1 MGRQI
6 LEDVRI
12 TSHNFMTEIK
22 ITLPDNSVKTMPIG
36 ITSQQVADSIGS
48 GLARAVVVAKID
60 GNLTD
65 LNNPLE
71 KDCALELFTG
81 DTPEGHDTLLHSTAH
96 LMAQAVKELFP
107 DTKVT
112 IGPTIENGFF
122 YDFDVDVAFS
132 DEVLAKIEQKMKVLA
147 KSGQEIVRQEMSAG
161 DAVKM
166 FNDMGEPYK
175 VEIISQINPEDVI
188 SAYTQRDF
196 TDLCRGPH
204 VSNTKKIKY
213 FKLLSTSGAY
223 WRGDEKN
230 KMLQRI
236 YGTVFASKDAL
247 KTHLHNL
254 EEAKKRDHRKLGKE
268 LHIFAFDDEVGPGL
282 PLWLPNGTVIIEE
295 LEQLAKN
302 TERKAGY
309 DQVRTPHLTKG
320 SLYEKSGH
328 LKHYKDSMYPAIDV
342 DGTEYY
348 VKPMNCPHHHK
359 IYAATPKSYRDL
371 PVRLAEY
378 GTCYRYEKS
387 GQLFG
392 LMRVRSLQMNDAHIY
407 CTKEQFKEEFL
418 AVCKLYLK
426 YFDIFGIEKYSMRL
440 SLHNTEGLGKKYVNE
455 PELWLETEKWVK
467 EALQEGNLDF
477 EEVVGEAAF
486 YGPKIDVQVWS
497 AIGKE
502 FTLATNQVD
511 FAIPQKFGL
520 TYTDEHGSDQTPLC
534 IHRAPLG
541 THERFIGFLIEHF
554 GGNFPLWLAPIQ
566 VAVLPVSDKN
576 LKYAHEV
583 TERLKDS
590 GLRVKLNDRADKIGA
605 KIRQAELEKIN
616 VMLVV
621 GEKEA
626 NEKTVSVRRRFEG
639 DSGVQSLD
647 SLKDQLVEEIKQ
659 RRLSHS
665 KETEAAI
672 E

>member
-1 MGRQI
+1 
-6 LEDVRI
+6 
-12 TSHNFMTEIK
+12 MTEIN
-22 ITLPDNSVKTMPIG
+22 ITLPDNSVKTMPTG
-36 ITSQQVADSIGS
+36 TTSQQVADSIGS

-60 GNLTD
+60 GTLTD
-65 LNNPLE
+65 LNHPLE
-71 KDCALELFTG
+71 TDCALELFTG

-96 LMAQAVKELFP
+96 LMAQSVKELFP
-107 DTKVT
+107 DAKVT

-122 YDFDVDVAFS
+122 YDFDVDIPFS
-132 DEVLAKIEQKMKVLA
+132 DEVLAKIQQKMKELA
-147 KSGQEIVRQEMSAG
+147 KSGQDIVRQEMSAA

-166 FNDMGEPYK
+166 FAEMGEPYK
-175 VEIISQINPEDVI
+175 VEIIGEIDPDEVI
-188 SAYTQRDF
+188 STYTQNDF

-223 WRGDEKN
+223 WRGDEN
-230 KMLQRI
+230 NIMLQRI

-247 KTHLHNL
+247 KTHLYNL

-268 LHIFAFDDEVGPGL
+268 LQLFTFDEEVGPGL
-282 PLWLPNGTVIIEE
+282 PLWLPNGAVMIEE
-295 LEQLAKN
+295 LEQLAKE
-302 TERKAGY
+302 TERKDGY

-328 LKHYKDSMYPAIDV
+328 LEHYKESMYPAMDI

-359 IYAATPKSYRDL
+359 IYSAIPKSYRDL
-371 PVRLAEY
+371 PVRLSEY

-407 CTKEQFKEEFL
+407 CTKEQFKQEFL
-418 AVCKLYLK
+418 AVCNLYLK
-426 YFDIFGIEKYSMRL
+426 YFKIFGIEKYVMRL
-440 SLHNTEGLGKKYVNE
+440 SLHDQEGLGKKYVNE
-455 PELWLETEKWVK
+455 PELWLETEQWVR
-467 EALQEGNLDF
+467 EALLEGDMDF
-477 EEVVGEAAF
+477 IEVTGEAAF

-511 FAIPQKFGL
+511 FAIPQKFNL
-520 TYTDEHGSDQTPLC
+520 TYTDEQGKDQTPLC

-576 LKYAHEV
+576 LDYANKISED
-583 TERLKDS
+583 LKS
-590 GLRVKLNDRADKIGA
+590 AGIRVKLNDRADKIGA

-626 NEKTVSVRRRFEG
+626 TNDTVSVRRRFEG
-639 DSGVQSLD
+639 DSGVQSTS
-647 SLKDQLVEEIKQ
+647 SLINQLVEEIKQ

-665 KETEAAI
+665 KKTEAAT